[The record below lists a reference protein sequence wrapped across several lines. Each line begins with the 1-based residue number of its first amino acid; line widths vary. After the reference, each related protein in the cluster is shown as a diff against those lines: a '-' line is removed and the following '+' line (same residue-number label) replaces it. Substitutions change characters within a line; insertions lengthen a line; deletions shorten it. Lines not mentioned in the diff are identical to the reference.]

1 MAARGEIWLVNFN
14 PTVGDEIQKTR
25 PAVVI
30 SSDAIHTTLALK
42 LVVPVTEWQAAFVGK
57 PWHTKVVPD
66 KHNGLSKDSSA
77 DAQNIRA
84 VSVNRLT
91 KRIGQLQPEQVEAIA
106 AAIALLVE
114 YQ

>member
-30 SSDAIHTTLALK
+30 SSDAIHTVLALK
-42 LVVPVTEWQAAFVGK
+42 LVVPVTEWQVAFVGK
-57 PWHTKVVPD
+57 PWHTKIAPD
-66 KHNGLSKDSSA
+66 KTNGLSKDSSA

-84 VSVNRLT
+84 VSVSRLT
-91 KRIGQLQPEQVEAIA
+91 KRIGHLQPDQIEAIA